1 MESVLVEP
9 EEITVEVFP
18 ILPTA
23 LPSLTAYQLT
33 IRHGDLSTVGGK
45 LALHLAQAFPG
56 RWVWSEKHILTDQ
69 PQSEAAIQT
78 VIEKLWKEKPD
89 PFSQLLRVTQDAAWT
104 ITAQAQ
110 ADFVAR
116 GIIAER
122 MGTLQKILDKHGRSL
137 AAVQIIREVVV
148 RGWVVDEQPALSLTL
163 SSRVAAIQDLKTYA
177 KQLTNPEQ
185 LIGLMVQEKYLHMK
199 GDITGIAGTVVENR
213 TRLLGKALKPSSKRV
228 IQQAAD
234 DELVLQ
240 VQVTKQREPY
250 DIVIGALQIIVRT
263 EDYKRFN
270 VNGSQALNA
279 LRMAPWQRANILR
292 EVLQALN
299 APQPILRLSYASSRH
314 KNQFLRAA
322 DVQFQP
328 LVRVGNGQSI
338 NADAVFG
345 PLHKY
350 GLYRQNPVFASRP
363 LKIGVVCARPDVAES
378 VRTDFLPLLR
388 KELQSLQFTCQGV
401 GIMREATL
409 TRAALEKAINRVQ
422 TQQPDLIVGV
432 LPDTAP
438 NRTQQNRAWGPYE
451 HFKSL
456 TVGMGIPSQVV
467 EISTMEQIINDPTK
481 NQYVLGNI
489 ALGIVSKVGNIPYIL
504 AKPLPY
510 ADIVVGI
517 DIARRRK
524 ERLAGSMNATAL
536 ARVYLDTGMLLQ
548 YAISDA
554 PLEGETIP
562 EHVIQTFFPQ
572 RLFGGKR
579 ILVHRDGIFRGS
591 EKQVLKERAQQIGAE
606 IMLVEVLK
614 TGTPRLYGM
623 KNRVIDLPTKGS
635 AFKLSEQEAFVVST
649 PPPFKGATP
658 APLHVRVEPPFTIEE
673 AIHSIL
679 SLTLLH
685 YGSFRQ
691 PRLPVTLHYS
701 DEIAGLALDGIKPKD
716 LEGTL
721 PFWL

>member
-23 LPSLTAYQLT
+23 LPSLTAYHLT
-33 IRHGDLSTVGGK
+33 IRHGDLSTIGGK

-56 RWVWSEKHILTDQ
+56 RWVWSEKHILADQ
-69 PQSEAAIQT
+69 PQPEAVIQA
-78 VIEKLWKEKPD
+78 VVEKLWHEKPD
-89 PFSQLLRVTQDAAWT
+89 PFSQLLRITQDATWS

-116 GIIAER
+116 GIIPER
-122 MGTLQKILDKHGRSL
+122 MRPLQRILSNYTSAFG
-137 AAVQIIREVVV
+137 AVQIIREVAV
-148 RGWVVDEQPALSLTL
+148 RGWVVAGQPALSLTL
-163 SSRVAAIQDLKTYA
+163 SSRVIAVQDLQTYA
-177 KQLTNPEQ
+177 KQLASPEQ
-185 LIGLMVQEKYLHMK
+185 LVGLMVQEKHLRMK
-199 GDITGIAGTVVENR
+199 GDITGIAGTVFDNR
-213 TRLLGKALKPSSKRV
+213 TRLLGKAVKPSSKQA

-250 DIVIGALQIIVRT
+250 DIVISALQIIVRT
-263 EDYKRFN
+263 EDYKRFH
-270 VNGSQALNA
+270 VNGSQALSA
-279 LRMAPWQRANILR
+279 QRMAPWQRAKILR
-292 EVLQALN
+292 ELVQALN
-299 APQPILRLSYASSRH
+299 TPQPILRLSYASSRQ
-314 KNQFLRAA
+314 KDQFLRAA
-322 DVQFQP
+322 DVGFQP
-328 LVRVGNGQSI
+328 LVLVGNGQRI

-345 PLHKY
+345 PLHKH
-350 GLYRQNPVFASRP
+350 GLYSRNPVFASRP
-363 LKIGVVCARPDVAES
+363 LKVGVVCAIPDIAES

-388 KELQSLQFTCQGV
+388 KELQALQFTCQGV
-401 GIMREATL
+401 GILRESSL
-409 TRAALEKAINRVQ
+409 THSAFEKAINRVQ
-422 TQQPDLIVGV
+422 MQQPDLIIGV
-432 LPDTAP
+432 LPDAAA
-438 NRTQQNRAWGPYE
+438 NRTQQQRAWGPYE

-456 TVGMGIPSQVV
+456 TVGAGIPSQVIEV
-467 EISTMEQIINDPTK
+467 STMRQIINDPARS
-481 NQYVLGNI
+481 QYVLGNI
-489 ALGIVSKVGNIPYIL
+489 ALGMVSKVGNIPYIL
-504 AKPLPY
+504 ANPLPY

-536 ARVYLDTGMLLQ
+536 ARVYLDTGMFLQ

-562 EHVIQTFFPQ
+562 EHVLQTFFPQ
-572 RLFGGKR
+572 HIFEGKR
-579 ILVHRDGIFRGS
+579 ILIHRDGIFRGH
-591 EKQVLKERAQQIGAE
+591 EKQVLKERAQQLGAK

-623 KNRVIDLPTKGS
+623 KNRVIDLPTKGA

-649 PPPFKGATP
+649 PPPFKSATP
-658 APLHVRVEPPFTIEE
+658 APLHIRVEPPFTIEE
-673 AIHSIL
+673 AIHSVL

-685 YGSFRQ
+685 YGSLRQ